1 MNLESSTPTDQSV
14 ENERGV
20 LTVPIGT
27 VVVKRWQLM
36 VALLVLTGIIVFQ
49 AVMSFQQRL
58 RHSFA
63 EEQIEIF
70 EEMKRKSSD
79 GDLQQ
84 SAQCL
89 DYVVNYYPSGT
100 KQVQGSSLDRIVEN
114 NRKIAISEIIRTLR
128 RKSGIDLGDAPE
140 PWISKF
146 KGRKQAAEK

>member
-1 MNLESSTPTDQSV
+1 MNLKSPTSTGETV

-20 LTVPIGT
+20 LSVPTGT

-58 RHSFA
+58 RLSFA

-79 GDLQQ
+79 ADLQQ
-84 SAQCL
+84 SAECL

-100 KQVQGSSLDRIVEN
+100 KQIEGTSLDRIVEN
-114 NRKIAISEIIRTLR
+114 NRSIAISEIIGTLR